1 MISIIIKVRIY
12 MQVKTAKYAHK
23 ICTKNAKYAQK
34 YAVKN
39 EKIGYKTYI

>member
-1 MISIIIKVRIY
+1 
-12 MQVKTAKYAHK
+12 MQVKTAKYTHK

-39 EKIGYKTYI
+39 EKNRL